1 MTVVRLEQSNASS
14 VASKSPSTGRDDWPP
29 RGGCNLRTRAVR
41 VLRAIA
47 LSSCARTHTH
57 THTHTRENDLGLGRR
72 GRDLLSAL
80 SLWIISLFIVATKV
94 CPISPTISKSRDI
107 ASRASTASA
116 GEGSG
121 IQWVAL
127 CLGVASLS
135 RTWPQAPRRLPA
147 AILSSVLPRAQS

>member
-29 RGGCNLRTRAVR
+29 RGGCNLRTPPVR

-47 LSSCARTHTH
+47 LSSCAR

-135 RTWPQAPRRLPA
+135 RTW
-147 AILSSVLPRAQS
+147 